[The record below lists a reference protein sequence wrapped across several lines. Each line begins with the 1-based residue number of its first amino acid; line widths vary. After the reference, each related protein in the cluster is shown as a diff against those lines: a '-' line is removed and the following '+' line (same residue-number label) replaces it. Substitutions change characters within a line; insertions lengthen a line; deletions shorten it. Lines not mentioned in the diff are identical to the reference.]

1 MNTFAYVRPRTLQ
14 EAVELLL
21 EHGSQARLLTGG
33 TDLLVRIR
41 HGHITPRLVID
52 LKRIADM
59 PRDIQWSD
67 SAVQIG
73 ALTVMTDIIQD
84 ARMRSQFPA
93 LVEAAAVVGSVQIRN
108 RATLA
113 GNICNASPAADTA
126 PPLLVYG
133 AVVHIS
139 GSQGE
144 RQIPLKEFFK
154 GPGQTV
160 LQRGEIVTALRLPLP
175 EDGTGAAFYRITRRR
190 GVDLATVNG
199 ACLVRPSGQA
209 TFAFG
214 AAAPRPFLAHEPSGR
229 LSDPQIA
236 QANQETLFHKLLEQA
251 SPISDVRASKEYR
264 QAMLLVV
271 ARRALK
277 IALARRQGQKMALF
291 RPFEAL

>member
-1 MNTFAYVRPRTLQ
+1 MNTFAYTRPKTLQ
-14 EAVELLL
+14 EAVDLLV

-41 HGHITPRLVID
+41 HGHIRPRLVID
-52 LKRIADM
+52 LKRVADM
-59 PRDIQWSD
+59 PRGIQWSD
-67 SAVQIG
+67 SVVRIG

-84 ARMRSQFPA
+84 PRMRSQFPA

-126 PPLLVYG
+126 TPLLVYG
-133 AVVHIS
+133 AVVHLT
-139 GSQGE
+139 GPQGE
-144 RQIPLKEFFK
+144 RQTPLEGFFK

-160 LQRGEIVTALRLPLP
+160 LQRGEIVTALHLPLP
-175 EDGTGAAFYRITRRR
+175 VGGTGAAFYRITRRR

-199 ACLVRPSGQA
+199 TCLVRTSGQT

-214 AAAPRPFLAHEPSGR
+214 AAAPRPFLARESSGR
-229 LSDPQIA
+229 LSDPHTP
-236 QANQETLFHKLLEQA
+236 QAEKEALFSKLLEQA

-271 ARRALK
+271 ARRALQ
-277 IALARRQGQKMALF
+277 IALARRQGQRMSLF
-291 RPFEAL
+291 RPFEN

>member
-1 MNTFAYVRPRTLQ
+1 MNTFAYAKPKTLQ
-14 EAVELLL
+14 EAVDLLT
-21 EHGSQARLLTGG
+21 EYGSQARLLTGG

-41 HGHITPRLVID
+41 HRHITPRLVID
-52 LKRIADM
+52 LKRITDM
-59 PRDIQWSD
+59 PRGIQWSD
-67 SAVQIG
+67 SAVRIG
-73 ALTVMTDIIQD
+73 ALTVMSDIVRE
-84 ARMRSQFPA
+84 ARMHSQFPA

-133 AVVHIS
+133 AVVHIT
-139 GSQGE
+139 GPQGE
-144 RQIPLKEFFK
+144 RQEPLEEFFK
-154 GPGQTV
+154 GPGQTA
-160 LQRGEIVTALRLPLP
+160 LQRGDIVTAISLPLP
-175 EDGTGAAFYRITRRR
+175 EEGSGAAFYRITRRR

-199 ACLVRPSGQA
+199 ACLVRPSGQS

-229 LSDPQIA
+229 LSDPKTP
-236 QANQETLFHKLLEQA
+236 QAEKETLFRKLLEQA

-271 ARRALK
+271 ARRALR

-291 RPFEAL
+291 RPFEA

>member
-1 MNTFAYVRPRTLQ
+1 MNTFAYAKPKTLQ
-14 EAVELLL
+14 EAVDLLA

-41 HGHITPRLVID
+41 HGHITPHLVID

-59 PRDIQWSD
+59 PRGIQWSD
-67 SAVQIG
+67 SAVRIG
-73 ALTVMTDIIQD
+73 ALTVMTDIVQD

-126 PPLLVYG
+126 TPLLVYG
-133 AVVHIS
+133 AVVHIT
-139 GSQGE
+139 GPQGE
-144 RQIPLKEFFK
+144 RQEPLEAFFQ
-154 GPGQTV
+154 GPGQTA
-160 LQRGEIVTALRLPLP
+160 LRRGEIVTAISLPLP
-175 EDGTGAAFYRITRRR
+175 EHGSGTAFYRITRRR

-199 ACLVRPSGQA
+199 TCLVRTSGQS

-214 AAAPRPFLAHEPSGR
+214 AAAPRPFLARETSGR
-229 LSDPQIA
+229 LSDLHIPLD
-236 QANQETLFHKLLEQA
+236 EKESLFLKLLEQA

-277 IALARRQGQKMALF
+277 IALARRQGQETTLF
-291 RPFEAL
+291 RPFEA

>member
-1 MNTFAYVRPRTLQ
+1 MNTFAYVSPKTLQ
-14 EAVELLL
+14 EAVDLLV

-59 PRDIQWSD
+59 PRDVQWSD
-67 SAVQIG
+67 SDVYIG

-84 ARMRSQFPA
+84 ERMRSHYPA

-126 PPLLVYG
+126 TPLLVYG
-133 AVVHIS
+133 ALVHIT
-139 GSQGE
+139 GPQGE
-144 RQIPLKEFFK
+144 RQIPLAGFFK

-160 LQRGEIVTALRLPLP
+160 LERGEIVTALHLPLP
-175 EDGTGAAFYRITRRR
+175 EEGTGAAFYRITRRR

-199 ACLVRPSGQA
+199 ACLVRPSGQSA
-209 TFAFG
+209 FAFG

-236 QANQETLFHKLLEQA
+236 QAEQEALFHKLLEQA